1 MVGEI
6 IGGDKISGW
15 MFDLG
20 NTLIRLPECKCDEGA
35 EKMYRYL
42 AERLRVP
49 PNLPELWLN
58 KRKECYERA
67 ETDHREYPAEHVLKE
82 LLHELGIHASHEVIT
97 EALDKFFELEERSY
111 TILPDVHE
119 VLSKLQGPKVLVT
132 NATYSPLIRRL
143 VERFELIQYFRDV
156 IISADVGVRKPHP
169 YIFEV
174 ALNRLGLPP
183 NEVAMVGDT
192 WRHDIEGA
200 INVGVIPIYVGDEE
214 HHPHNVIHI
223 HKLTELLKL

>member
-1 MVGEI
+1 MVSET
-6 IGGDKISGW
+6 IGGNKISGW

-20 NTLIRLPECKCDEGA
+20 NTLIRVPECKCEEGA
-35 EKMYRYL
+35 KRMYRYL
-42 AERLRVP
+42 AERLWVP

-67 ETDHREYPAEHVLKE
+67 EADHREYPAAQVLKK
-82 LLHELGIHASHEVIT
+82 LLHELGVHAPHEVIT
-97 EALDKFFELEERSY
+97 GALDKFFELEERSY
-111 TILPDVHE
+111 TILPDVDE

-143 VERFELIQYFRDV
+143 VERFELTQYFRDI

-169 YIFEV
+169 YIFEL
-174 ALNRLGLPP
+174 ALNKLRLPP
-183 NEVAMVGDT
+183 DQVAMVGDT
-192 WRHDIEGA
+192 WQHDIEGA

-214 HHPHNVIHI
+214 HHLLNVIHI
-223 HKLTELLKL
+223 RELMELLKL